1 MRKTLAILAVL
12 TLASFQPTPPKTFT
26 LLLTADE
33 VQVVYDAL
41 GELPAKKVEVI
52 RLKIVQQVNKQNE
65 QTKTEKK

>member
-1 MRKTLAILAVL
+1 MIRTLATIAAICL
-12 TLASFQPTPPKTFT
+12 TSYQPTPPKTFT
-26 LLLTADE
+26 IELTPDE

-65 QTKTEKK
+65 QSKTDKK

>member
-1 MRKTLAILAVL
+1 MKRTLAILAIL
-12 TLASFQPTPPKTFT
+12 TLASFQPTPPKTFM
-26 LLLTADE
+26 LELTPDE

>member
-26 LLLTADE
+26 LELTPDE

-65 QTKTEKK
+65 QNKTEKK

>member
-26 LLLTADE
+26 LELTADE
-33 VQVVYDAL
+33 VQTVYDAL